1 MLHLLTRLL
10 IKSSFDLYFNLFLIL
25 IFLFSKN
32 YLEEDFI
39 IGFLSLIILFISY
52 FSIKELKREDLRQFR
67 LKVKKIFRIQK
78 KLLKTYMFFGTILLK
93 KFIKYTKKIFFKIF
107 RIKLKK
113 IFFNLLLK
121 INNLIL
127 KIIYIKIFNFNIL
140 FDLTLLTLQNI
151 NIF

>member
-1 MLHLLTRLL
+1 
-10 IKSSFDLYFNLFLIL
+10 
-25 IFLFSKN
+25 
-32 YLEEDFI
+32 
-39 IGFLSLIILFISY
+39 
-52 FSIKELKREDLRQFR
+52 
-67 LKVKKIFRIQK
+67 
-78 KLLKTYMFFGTILLK
+78 MFFGTILLK